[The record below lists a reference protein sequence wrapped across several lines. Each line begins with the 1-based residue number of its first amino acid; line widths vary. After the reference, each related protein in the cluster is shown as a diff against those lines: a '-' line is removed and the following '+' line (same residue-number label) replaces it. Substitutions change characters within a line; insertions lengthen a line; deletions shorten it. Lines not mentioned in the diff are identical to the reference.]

1 MPNHYSISTLNFNSL
16 EWWEGPEC
24 HRFALEVLQLSLR
37 RRMLRLVAS
46 GMKDAEQIG
55 QALKISPALAEYHLF
70 MLEKALVVE
79 RSGVG
84 WGITSTGLLFLEKVD
99 GGEG

>member
-1 MPNHYSISTLNFNSL
+1 MSL
-16 EWWEGPEC
+16 DSDRGWQGPEG

-37 RRMLRLVAS
+37 RKMLRLVAS

-70 MLEKALVVE
+70 MLEKALVIE
-79 RSGVG
+79 RSGEG
-84 WGITSTGLLFLEKVD
+84 WEARRTGLLFLEKVES
-99 GGEG
+99 GA

>member
-1 MPNHYSISTLNFNSL
+1 MSTDDIDQDRG
-16 EWWEGPEC
+16 WEGAEG

-37 RRMLRLVAS
+37 RKMLRLVAS
-46 GMKDAEQIG
+46 GMKDAKQIG
-55 QALKISPALAEYHLF
+55 QALSLSPSLAEYHLF

-79 RSGVG
+79 SSGVG
-84 WGITSTGLLFLEKVD
+84 WGTTSTGLLFLEKVD

>member
-1 MPNHYSISTLNFNSL
+1 MSL
-16 EWWEGPEC
+16 DEGDKDRGWQGPEG

-37 RRMLRLVAS
+37 RQMLRLIAG

-55 QALKISPALAEYHLF
+55 QALMLSPSLAEYHLY

-79 RSGVG
+79 RSEAG
-84 WGITSTGLLFLEKVD
+84 WEASRTGRLFLEKVD
-99 GGEG
+99 EKE

>member
-1 MPNHYSISTLNFNSL
+1 MSL
-16 EWWEGPEC
+16 DSDRGWEGAEG

-37 RRMLRLVAS
+37 RKMLRLVA
-46 GMKDAEQIG
+46 GGLKDAEQIG

>member
-1 MPNHYSISTLNFNSL
+1 MSL
-16 EWWEGPEC
+16 DEGDKDRGWQGPEG

-37 RRMLRLVAS
+37 RQMLRLIAG

-55 QALKISPALAEYHLF
+55 QALKLSPSLVDYHLF

-79 RSGVG
+79 RCEAG
-84 WGITSTGLLFLEKVD
+84 WEASRTGRLFLEKVES
-99 GGEG
+99 GA

>member
-1 MPNHYSISTLNFNSL
+1 MSTDNIDQDRG
-16 EWWEGPEC
+16 WEGPEG

-37 RRMLRLVAS
+37 RKMLLLVAG

-55 QALKISPALAEYHLF
+55 QALSLSPALVEYHLF

-79 RSGVG
+79 RCEAG
-84 WGITSTGLLFLEKVD
+84 WEASRTGRLFLEKVD
-99 GGEG
+99 EKE